1 MESACECVVAFCEVV
16 LQAVIAE
23 YQENNGNS
31 KECLLETLELALHY
45 LVLLEQYLG
54 RESTLL
60 ITIIGVRKPLREED
74 QKWTLTEKG

>member
-23 YQENNGNS
+23 YQENDGNS
-31 KECLLETLELALHY
+31 KECLLETLELALQY